1 MKGSVQA
8 CTTRVNRSSISASC
22 LYRSLQQREAAIDY
36 VAGAE
41 TRNRPL
47 FDHLL
52 QQKPD
57 KLAAKAEIITTRTAP
72 LRLFCLAARSGLRPV
87 AVISHV
93 SGIPETWSPPEFF
106 YQSSDQELRCG

>member
-1 MKGSVQA
+1 LRASLIDNFMKGSVQA

-52 QQKPD
+52 QQKPGD
-57 KLAAKAEIITTRTAP
+57 RID
-72 LRLFCLAARSGLRPV
+72 LR
-87 AVISHV
+87 
-93 SGIPETWSPPEFF
+93 
-106 YQSSDQELRCG
+106 